1 MHVLVRDSTEA
12 ENTMGR
18 TDENVDQE
26 RVSINLGRLSARR
39 LRRRTAVRPF
49 ARARHILT
57 PKRFRRRRVDRSSRR
72 RLGER
77 QTGVSV
83 RLSSA
88 MIRDDNNDIIGGHFF
103 LIMDPSKNFA
113 SCLHFSARAFHKTSS
128 RLNARHD
135 DTKKTRLQAQKHH
148 HHHYHRVALF
158 PRPFSRV
165 CRGAQSERVSILRY
179 FIVGA
184 HKCARIF

>member
-1 MHVLVRDSTEA
+1 
-12 ENTMGR
+12 MGR

-88 MIRDDNNDIIGGHFF
+88 MIHDNNDVGHFF
-103 LIMDPSKNFA
+103 KWIHLKILLRVFNS
-113 SCLHFSARAFHKTSS
+113 LRAFNKTSS

-135 DTKKTRLQAQKHH
+135 DTKKTRLQARKHH

-165 CRGAQSERVSILRY
+165 CRGARERVSILRY